1 LHPFFF
7 SGHEASAREP
17 ESEASAAAA
26 VSLAAPTAT
35 PLAVH
40 HTGLSLSACPSP
52 YHGAQ
57 MPRGISP
64 HDGPVAVTGCS
75 GFTGGHLVRELTL
88 YGPDCIRDVSTW
100 RGADAVQY
108 LSQLPGVEIVDG
120 YDLFKPGSY
129 YHEAFAGCSAVF
141 HAAAVL
147 GNSTGDQPNGSG
159 DSNKDTYDAGVIG
172 TRNVLDAVE
181 ASGSVKRLV
190 YTSSTAAVE
199 DT

>member
-1 LHPFFF
+1 
-7 SGHEASAREP
+7 
-17 ESEASAAAA
+17 
-26 VSLAAPTAT
+26 
-35 PLAVH
+35 
-40 HTGLSLSACPSP
+40 
-52 YHGAQ
+52 
-57 MPRGISP
+57 M
-64 HDGPVAVTGCS
+64 
-75 GFTGGHLVRELTL
+75 RELTL